1 MEPQPIAQ
9 TETVHVASGGKGL
22 LVLSAIVAALGSFL
36 FGFDTAVINGT
47 TGALEQIFALSKF
60 WLGFTVS
67 SALIGTMVG
76 SLLAGRPADWWG
88 RRPVLAVLA
97 VLFLISAVGCAAAWN
112 WYALLFFRWLGGVAV
127 GGASVVCP
135 MYITEIAPARRRG
148 ILVAVSQLNIV
159 LGILM
164 AYLSNYLVDLIAGQ
178 GQVSTWRWM
187 FGVMGLPAAGFLVT
201 VLLIPE
207 SPRWL
212 VKQGRHSHA
221 EGVLGRFGHED
232 PAQEA
237 AEIEES
243 LKAEGGGH
251 DSGFAGLLFMAL
263 LAQVFALL
271 VLCSSNPAFGTGTL
285 AYVIRL
291 FIWVV
296 AALLVLG
303 FGTLVWRFPR
313 QYLKLLLLAL
323 MIGAF
328 NQLDGI
334 NAVIYYTADIFKMA
348 GADNASALLQSV
360 IVGLTNLVMTVIAM
374 LLIDRVG
381 RKMLLLIGSVTFVF
395 SHALAAWVFHTHA
408 QGWIVMVA
416 MMGVVGSHA
425 YSQGAVVWVIINE
438 LLPNAV
444 RASGTAIV
452 CFLIWV
458 LCACVSWSFP
468 VVAAKSGSYAF
479 GFFALMMV
487 LQFVLVL
494 KYLPEPKGIS
504 LEELQKR
511 LGMQAN

>member
-1 MEPQPIAQ
+1 PKKNCFGPSSARRRAMCA
-9 TETVHVASGGKGL
+9 TRRCTRAAGGGKGV
-22 LVLSAIVAALGSFL
+22 LVLSAVVAALGSLL
-36 FGFDTAVINGT
+36 FGFDTAVISGT
-47 TGALEQIFALSKF
+47 TESLEQVFSLSKF
-60 WLGFTVS
+60 LLGFTVS

-97 VLFLISAVGCAAAWN
+97 VLFLVSAAGCAFAWN

-164 AYLSNYLVDLIAGQ
+164 AYFSNYLVARVIGADA
-178 GQVSTWRWM
+178 VNTWRWM
-187 FGVMGLPAAGFLVT
+187 FGVMGLPAVAFLLT
-201 VLLIPE
+201 VLFIPE

-212 VKQGRHSHA
+212 VKQGRRPEA
-221 EGVLGRFGHED
+221 EAVLARFGHEQ
-232 PAQEA
+232 PAREA
-237 AEIEES
+237 GDIQES
-243 LKAEGGGH
+243 LTAEGGGAS
-251 DSGFAGLLFMAL
+251 SGFAGLLGMAL
-263 LAQVFALL
+263 LAQIFALL
-271 VLCSSNPAFGTGTL
+271 VLFNSHPALVWIVGGVLLAGFGAL
-285 AYVIRL
+285 VWKFPRKHL
-291 FIWVV
+291 R
-296 AALLVLG
+296 LLV
-303 FGTLVWRFPR
+303 
-313 QYLKLLLLAL
+313 LAL
-323 MIGAF
+323 MIAAF

-348 GADNASALLQSV
+348 GADKAGALMQSV
-360 IVGLTNLVMTVIAM
+360 IVGLTNLVMTVLAM

-381 RKMLLLIGSVTFVF
+381 RKALLLVGSVTFVL
-395 SHALAAWVFHTHA
+395 SHALAAWVFYTHA
-408 QGWIVMVA
+408 QGWIVILA

-444 RASGTAIV
+444 RASGSAIV

-487 LQFVLVL
+487 VQFFLVL
-494 KYLPEPKGIS
+494 KYLPETKGVS

-511 LGMQAN
+511 LEMKA